1 MNAQLSTSFK
11 PGMKVFVPT
20 MSNESALL
28 NQELMSHP
36 DRALGVDFRAI
47 QFPGIDSTNYIELHP
62 ESRQSSYFM
71 NAALRSGIL
80 ESRAQLFS
88 FDYPGIVHDLLY
100 GSPMD
105 LAIAQLTPPDA
116 NGWCSPGLSCDFLPL
131 AWHRAKLRIAH
142 LNPLMPRIPS
152 SFRVH
157 ISELDEHVEFESP
170 LLDFQDTVVGEIERK
185 IGALIAPL
193 VTDGST
199 LQLGIGSIP
208 LGLAN
213 ALSQHRRLKFHGG
226 LLSSAIQTIWNS
238 GAMDRDARMTT
249 GVILGDS
256 KLREFAQEL
265 PSLWLTDVS
274 YTHNVN
280 ILQTLESLTAINGA
294 IEVDLFGQ
302 VNSERSDGIFQA
314 GPGGLPAF
322 ARGALAAPNGRLII
336 CFPATAK
343 KGTVSR
349 IVPSL
354 GTRSM
359 CTLPRYL
366 ADTIV
371 TEYGVAEIKKLSS
384 DARAEALIKI
394 AAPEHQQA
402 LAMAWAEM
410 RGQL

>member
-1 MNAQLSTSFK
+1 MNPQLSASFK

-28 NQELMSHP
+28 KQELKAHP
-36 DRALGVDFRAI
+36 ERAQGVDFRAI
-47 QFPGIDSTNYIELHP
+47 QFPGIDETNYIALHP
-62 ESRQSSYFM
+62 EARQSSYFM
-71 NAALRSGIL
+71 NAALRAGML

-88 FDYPGIVHDLLY
+88 FDYPGIVNDLMY

-105 LAIAQLTPPDA
+105 LAIAHLTPPDA
-116 NGWCSPGLSCDFLPL
+116 AGWCSPGLACDFLPL
-131 AWHRAKLRIAH
+131 VWHRAKRRIAH

-152 SFRVH
+152 SFKVH
-157 ISELDEHVEFESP
+157 ISELNEYVEFESP
-170 LLDFQDTVVGEIERK
+170 LLDFKDAAIGEIEKK
-185 IGALIAPL
+185 IGTLIAPL
-193 VTDGST
+193 VVEGST
-199 LQLGIGSIP
+199 LQLGFGSVP
-208 LGLAN
+208 LSLAN

-226 LLSSAIQTIWNS
+226 LLSSAVQTLWNA

-249 GVILGDS
+249 GVVLGDS
-256 KLREFAQEL
+256 KLREFALEL

-274 YTHNVN
+274 YTHDVKL
-280 ILQTLESLTAINGA
+280 LQTLEGLTAINGA
-294 IEVDLFGQ
+294 LEVDLFGQ
-302 VNSERSDGIFQA
+302 VNSERSDGSFQA

-322 ARGALAAPNGRLII
+322 ARGALSAPKGRLII
-336 CFPATAK
+336 CLPATAK
-343 KGTVSR
+343 KGSASR

-354 GTRSM
+354 GNRSM

-371 TEYGVAEIKKLSS
+371 TEHGVAEIKNLST

-394 AAPEHQQA
+394 AAPEYQQT
-402 LAMAWAEM
+402 LLNAWVEM